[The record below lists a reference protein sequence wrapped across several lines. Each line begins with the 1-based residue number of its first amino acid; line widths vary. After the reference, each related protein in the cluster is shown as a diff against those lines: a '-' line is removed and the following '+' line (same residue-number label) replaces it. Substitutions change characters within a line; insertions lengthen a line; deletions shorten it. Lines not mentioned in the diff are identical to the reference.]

1 LRIELGTTVDKSRV
15 KPWFAAIFAWFFLE
29 IGNLKFWISAKQE
42 LGILVFFF
50 VELGILLHGDDEFE
64 LVMGHALKLAFE
76 FVCVTKERN
85 TEIEIRL
92 FDDFL

>member
-1 LRIELGTTVDKSRV
+1 LRIELRTTVDKSRV
-15 KPWFAAIFAWFFLE
+15 KLWFAAIFAWFFLE
-29 IGNLKFWISAKQE
+29 IGNLKFWISTKQE

-92 FDDFL
+92 FDDFP